1 MKQWLSGLLKPF
13 QREPHNRE
21 EFLALLN
28 DLKTQ
33 GLLNQDNLVMIEG
46 VLNVTTKQV
55 SDIMVSRGQ
64 MVVIE
69 CDSELRDILPVLINS
84 SHSRFPVIGEN
95 KDQVL
100 GILLAKDLLRFINTH
115 PQAHAENDFSLK
127 NLIRPAVFVPESKR
141 IDILLHEF
149 RNNRYH
155 MAIVVDEFG
164 GTAGLVTIEDVLE
177 EIVGEIEDETDV
189 AIEEPNIVELQ
200 KNSYRINP
208 LTPIEEF
215 NRFFNTDISNDD
227 FDTIAGYIMQQVGHM
242 PKKGENVHIGHYELH
257 VIQAS
262 RRRLQQIKLTVH
274 TPHEK

>member
-1 MKQWLSGLLKPF
+1 MKHWFSGLLRRF

-33 GLLNQDNLVMIEG
+33 GLLNQDTLVMIEG

-55 SDIMVSRGQ
+55 SDIMVPRGQ

-69 CDSELRDILPVLINS
+69 QEAPLSEILPILIDS

-100 GILLAKDLLRFINTH
+100 GILLAKDLLRFIHDPN
-115 PQAHAENDFSLK
+115 QALSKQEHFSLK
-127 NLIRPAVFVPESKR
+127 ALIRPAVFVPESKR

-155 MAIVVDEFG
+155 MAVVVDEFG

-177 EIVGEIEDETDV
+177 EIVGEIEDETDISV
-189 AIEEPNIVELQ
+189 EEPNIVELQ
-200 KNSYRINP
+200 KNSYSINP

-215 NRFFNTDISNDD
+215 NRFFNTEISNDD

-242 PKKGENVHIGHYELH
+242 PKKGENVHIGQYELH

-274 TPHEK
+274 PRS